1 MKQKGKIILF
11 ISFIILGLSLYQ
23 VQNVDASSNLL
34 PFKDQNGETITYFNL
49 KSNGIAPDDSLGAAF
64 YKLGINKEG
73 ILKVKGKDYV
83 LNSVDE
89 KSVNPIAGNGYWIQG
104 TNTSNG
110 EMVANF
116 IQKNSNKIADGKVY
130 LRGQLVPRTAESSVI
145 PASYVDHYNSDGSID
160 FANSNWTRIS
170 TLSDNLHWTFKRNG
184 RDYEILPANISGNNY
199 PLSSLFVKD
208 LDDNTGYTY
217 IFNNLGSG
225 TTSSFDLV
233 VPNIS
238 NEVSELTGNYGSAT
252 LYCKRSPYADYYK
265 NNNNAIAIELKS
277 LKSSHFGPNSVTQPN
292 NSYISEIVDIND
304 KGLIQHYVTY
314 TEKTSA
320 KSNFEF
326 GALRDTDLSI
336 FKDAILDNEHRYPSA
351 GESSSSI
358 NTSPGDHVSIIKGPG
373 NSVYV
378 TAENKKNSNI
388 ELTSNIHYI
397 DVTGKTKPVTGWQPS
412 SGKELANSPEV
423 ITTQKSDLKPSYD
436 LKWLQT
442 NSNYILEAVDA
453 QSRPDVNE
461 DATKYSFPT
470 SLINHAVK
478 TDFQVFFSG
487 INQYVVDFNYS
498 GTKRYSYDQW
508 INANNFSENQ
518 VIIADIDSTTI
529 STQNFAYL
537 DKDQSCTVPYTE
549 EVVSSGELAQN
560 NTMNYYV
567 YVKLA
572 SRTSLRAIPNF
583 DFGNNLFHT
592 TNKYFLSKDIP
603 QPNQPYLNL
612 DFTKDN
618 LNLDSGIPIQK
629 YLDLGSNGKARSMVM
644 TDSKADDTDNWQV
657 EASLSNFY
665 DDKNKVL
672 ESDKNTFLTLNSNK
686 IKVKG
691 IADNANNSNPTY
703 AKSVSPVLVSNPIL
717 IANGMA
723 TPILLGKNGSRSAVG
738 SWLVD
743 FGDKSSASLN
753 FPVKNINVNNSK
765 IKATLT
771 WTLLSKAP

>member
-1 MKQKGKIILF
+1 M
-11 ISFIILGLSLYQ
+11 SFIILGLGLYQ
-23 VQNVDASSNLL
+23 VQNVDASSDLL

-49 KSNGIAPDDSLGAAF
+49 KSKGIAPDDSLGAAF
-64 YKLGINKEG
+64 YKLGINKDG

-89 KSVNPIAGNGYWIQG
+89 KSVNPTAGDGYWIQG

-110 EMVANF
+110 EMVTNF

-130 LRGQLVPRTAESSVI
+130 LRGQLVPRAAESSVI
-145 PASYVDHYNSDGSID
+145 PSSYVDHYNSDGSID
-160 FANSNWTRIS
+160 FANSNWKRIS
-170 TLSDNLHWTFKRNG
+170 TLKGNLDWSFNRNG
-184 RDYEILPANISGNNY
+184 RDYEIIPTNISSTVY
-199 PLSSLFVKD
+199 PLSSVLVKD

-217 IFNNLGSG
+217 VFNDYGSG
-225 TTSSFDLV
+225 STSSFDLV
-233 VPNIS
+233 EPNIRD
-238 NEVSELTGNYGSAT
+238 EVSELTGNYSSVT
-252 LYCKRSPYADYYK
+252 VYCKPSPYADY
-265 NNNNAIAIELKS
+265 NHGNAIAIELKS
-277 LKSSHFGPNSVTQPN
+277 LNSSHFGRPDLKPQPN
-292 NSYISEIVDIND
+292 NGYISEIVDVND
-304 KGLIQHYVTY
+304 KGVIQHYVTY

-336 FKDAILDNEHRYPSA
+336 FSGANKDAKDEILDKDHRYPTA
-351 GESSSSI
+351 GGSSSST
-358 NTSPGDHVSIIKGPG
+358 NTSPGDHVNIIKGPG

-388 ELTSNIHYI
+388 KLTGNIHYI
-397 DVTGKTKPVTGWQPS
+397 DVTGKTKPATGWQPS

-423 ITTQKSDLKPSYD
+423 ITTQKSDLKDSYD

-442 NSNYILEAVDA
+442 NSDYILEAVDA

-461 DATKYSFPT
+461 NATKYSFPKN
-470 SLINHAVK
+470 LIDHAIK

-487 INQYVVDFNYS
+487 PNQYVVDFNYG
-498 GTKRYSYDQW
+498 GTKRFTYSEW
-508 INANNFSENQ
+508 INANTNNYKENQ
-518 VIIADIDSTTI
+518 VITTNIDSTTI
-529 STQNFAYL
+529 STQKFSTL
-537 DKDQSCTVPYTE
+537 DKNQSCTVPYTE

-560 NTMNYYV
+560 NTKDYYV
-567 YVKLA
+567 YVKLG
-572 SRTSLRAIPNF
+572 SRTTLRAIPNF

-592 TNKYFLSKDIP
+592 TNKYFLSEDIP
-603 QPNQPYLNL
+603 QPKQTYLNL

-618 LNLDSGIPIQK
+618 LNLDSGMPIQK
-629 YLDLGSNGKARSMVM
+629 YLDLGSNRKARSMVM
-644 TDSKADDTDNWQV
+644 TDSRADDTDNWQV

-672 ESDKNTFLTLNSNK
+672 KSDKNAFLTLNSGK
-686 IKVKG
+686 IKVQG
-691 IADNANNSNPTY
+691 IEDNANNTNPTY
-703 AKSVSPVLVSNPIL
+703 AKSVSPVLVSNPVI
-717 IANGMA
+717 IANDVA
-723 TPILLGKNGSRSAVG
+723 TPILLGKSQKDSRSAVG

-743 FGDKSSASLN
+743 FGDKSSVSLN
-753 FPVKNINVNNSK
+753 FPVKNINVNNPN